1 VTAPHSHTHSL
12 THSLTHTLLT
22 NTTTVSQKVK
32 EDSQCAGVS
41 EFDNEVMISST
52 PNQKAIKGS
61 NKKQHAIIIRSP
73 AAKKCQFK
81 SQKSSIQKMLKNKKC

>member
-1 VTAPHSHTHSL
+1 MTAPIHSL

-41 EFDNEVMISST
+41 EFDNEAISST

-61 NKKQHAIIIRSP
+61 NKKQHAIIRSS

-81 SQKSSIQKMLKNKKC
+81 SQKSSIQKNAEK

>member
-1 VTAPHSHTHSL
+1 MTAPIHSL

-41 EFDNEVMISST
+41 EFDNEAISST

-61 NKKQHAIIIRSP
+61 NNKQHAICHHHHQRRSEVSVNS
-73 AAKKCQFK
+73 KVKNLQYK
-81 SQKSSIQKMLKNKKC
+81 KMLKNKKC